1 MEKIKTIFNQNIPAV
16 ILGAALVV
24 AVIIGGIFYTTKAIG
39 GNTLTVTG
47 STKQSVVAD
56 NAIWRSSITRN
67 VLASDVKGG
76 YVQLAA
82 DLKVVEAFMSKN
94 GITDKQV
101 IVLPVSLM
109 QDYPQNA
116 NDPKRYTLTQSIEID
131 TTDVTKITDI
141 AKNVENIVNQGV
153 LFQSNPVEYYYS
165 QLDKARVELLTAATA
180 DAQARAAAMAK
191 SSGQS
196 VGKLQSASSGVV
208 QVLSKGA
215 VDNGEYGQYDTSKI
229 DKDISVTVRATFR
242 LK

>member
-1 MEKIKTIFNQNIPAV
+1 MKEYLQQKSSIITA
-16 ILGAALVV
+16 GAIII
-24 AVIIGGIFYTTKAIG
+24 AVIIGGIFYTTKTSG
-39 GNTLTVTG
+39 TNTLTVTG
-47 STKQSVVAD
+47 SAKQSVVAD

-67 VLASDVKGG
+67 VLASEVKTG
-76 YVQLAA
+76 YAQIAS
-82 DLKVVEAFMSKN
+82 DLKIVQAFMAKN
-94 GITDKQV
+94 GITDKQI

-109 QDYPQNA
+109 QDYSQNA
-116 NDPKRYTLTQSIEID
+116 NDPKRYTLMQSIEID
-131 TTDVTKITDI
+131 TTDVVKITDI
-141 AKNVENIVNQGV
+141 AKNVDSIVNQGV

-215 VDNGEYGQYDTSKI
+215 IDNGDYGQYDTSKI
-229 DKDISVTVRATFR
+229 DKDIAVTVRATFK

>member
-1 MEKIKTIFNQNIPAV
+1 MKEYLEQKQSLII
-16 ILGAALVV
+16 GAAIIL
-24 AVIIGGIFYTTKAIG
+24 AVIIGGIFYTTKSAG
-39 GNTLTVTG
+39 TNTLTVTG
-47 STKQSVVAD
+47 SAKQSVVAD

-67 VLASDVKGG
+67 VLAADVKSG
-76 YVQLAA
+76 YAQIAS
-82 DLKVVEAFMSKN
+82 DLKIVEAFMAKN
-94 GITDKQV
+94 GITDKQI

-109 QDYPQNA
+109 QDYSQNA

-131 TTDVTKITDI
+131 TTDVTKITAI
-141 AKNVENIVNQGV
+141 AKNVDSIVNQGV

-196 VGKLQSASSGVV
+196 VGKLQAASSGVV

-215 VDNGEYGQYDTSKI
+215 IDNGDYGQYDTSKI
-229 DKDISVTVRATFR
+229 DKDISVTVRATFK

>member
-1 MEKIKTIFNQNIPAV
+1 VKTGYAQI
-16 ILGAALVV
+16 
-24 AVIIGGIFYTTKAIG
+24 
-39 GNTLTVTG
+39 
-47 STKQSVVAD
+47 
-56 NAIWRSSITRN
+56 
-67 VLASDVKGG
+67 ASDLKI
-76 YVQLAA
+76 VQ
-82 DLKVVEAFMSKN
+82 AFMAKN
-94 GITDKQV
+94 GITDKQI

-109 QDYPQNA
+109 QDYSQNA
-116 NDPKRYTLTQSIEID
+116 NDPKRYTLMQSIEID
-131 TTDVTKITDI
+131 TTDVVKITDI
-141 AKNVENIVNQGV
+141 AKNVDSIVNQGV

-215 VDNGEYGQYDTSKI
+215 IDNGDYGQYDTSKI
-229 DKDISVTVRATFR
+229 DKDIAVTVRATFK

>member
-1 MEKIKTIFNQNIPAV
+1 MEKARNLFAQNTPAFIVGTALLLAV
-16 ILGAALVV
+16 IV
-24 AVIIGGIFYTTKAIG
+24 GGVFYTTKSAG

-47 STKQSVVAD
+47 SAKQSVVAD

-76 YVQLAA
+76 YVQLAG
-82 DLKVVEAFMSKN
+82 DLRIVQAFMAKN
-94 GITDKQV
+94 GITDKQ
-101 IVLPVSLM
+101 IIILPVSLM
-109 QDYPQNA
+109 QDYSQDA

-131 TTDVTKITDI
+131 TADVAKITDI
-141 AKNVENIVNQGV
+141 AKNVDGIVGQGV

-165 QLDKARVELLTAATA
+165 QLDKARVELLTAATD
-180 DAQARAAAMAK
+180 DAKARAAAMAK
-191 SSGQS
+191 SSNQS
-196 VGKLQSASSGVV
+196 VGKLRSASSGVV

-229 DKDISVTVRATFR
+229 DKDISVTVRATFG

>member
-1 MEKIKTIFNQNIPAV
+1 MEKIKTVINQNIPAV

-109 QDYPQNA
+109 QDYSQNA

-141 AKNVENIVNQGV
+141 AKNVESIVNQGV

-208 QVLSKGA
+208 QVLPKGA

>member
-1 MEKIKTIFNQNIPAV
+1 MKEYLQQKSSIITA
-16 ILGAALVV
+16 GAIII
-24 AVIIGGIFYTTKAIG
+24 AVIIGGIFYTTKTSG
-39 GNTLTVTG
+39 TNTLTVTG
-47 STKQSVVAD
+47 SAKQSVVAD

-67 VLASDVKGG
+67 VLASEVKTG
-76 YVQLAA
+76 YAQLAG
-82 DLKVVEAFMSKN
+82 DLKIVEAFMAKN
-94 GITDKQV
+94 GITDKQI

-109 QDYPQNA
+109 QDYSQNA
-116 NDPKRYTLTQSIEID
+116 NDPKRYTLMQSIEID
-131 TTDVTKITDI
+131 TTDVTKITAI
-141 AKNVENIVNQGV
+141 AKNVDSIVNQGV

-208 QVLSKGA
+208 QVLSEGA
-215 VDNGEYGQYDTSKI
+215 VDNGDYGQYDTSKI
-229 DKDISVTVRATFR
+229 DKDISVTVRATFK